1 MSSALPHDFSLPRLN
16 RSGCWKRTNWVMT
29 TMAQD
34 PRAAPSM
41 SISQDWFYLWH
52 WRLSGCVGG
61 SRKRKA
67 ENLRNSKVTSIAL
80 PAAMGLFLHPPHGAE
95 GLCCHFKHH
104 FILTKAGLY
113 VTALKSEHLSRQQN
127 RKTSNCSGYPKLQQP
142 SQLAPAAHKRDH

>member
-1 MSSALPHDFSLPRLN
+1 MISPCPDLTDLAVGKGQTESWQQWHRTPGQHRACLFLRTDFIY
-16 RSGCWKRTNWVMT
+16 G
-29 TMAQD
+29 
-34 PRAAPSM
+34 
-41 SISQDWFYLWH
+41 IEGSQGVWE
-52 WRLSGCVGG
+52 GV
-61 SRKRKA
+61 RKRKA